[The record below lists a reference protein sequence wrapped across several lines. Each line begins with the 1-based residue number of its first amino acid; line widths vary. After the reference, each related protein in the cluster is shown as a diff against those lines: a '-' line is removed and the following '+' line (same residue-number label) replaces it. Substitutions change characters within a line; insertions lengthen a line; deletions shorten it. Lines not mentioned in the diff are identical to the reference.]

1 MLSERG
7 DPGLLAEIKESA
19 RLISLYIDGLTL
31 ETFDHDMLH
40 RDATSFRLLMIGE
53 AAIHL
58 SDAFKGHLPH
68 LDWRGMISLRH
79 RLAHDYGSAS
89 SLILW
94 TIASEDIPALQ
105 RSLMNLD

>member
-1 MLSERG
+1 MRSDRSDQALV
-7 DPGLLAEIKESA
+7 AEISESA
-19 RLISLYIDGLTL
+19 RLIASYVDGLSV
-31 ETFDHDMLH
+31 ETFDTDWLR
-40 RDATSFRLLMIGE
+40 RDATAFRLLMIGE

-58 SDAFKGHLPH
+58 SGTLKDRLPQ

-94 TIASEDIPALQ
+94 TIATEDVPTLSRALSG
-105 RSLMNLD
+105 RP